1 MLMQRLI
8 RTTFTLALFSC
19 GVESTEIGSDF
30 FNGGSLGISYID
42 TASVKLSTIRFDS
55 IVTSSANR
63 IMIGS
68 YEDHQLGRTT
78 TAMFMEISIPS
89 GTLDDDNNNQIDY
102 DSITLTLKYD
112 DYFYNDTTKLLT
124 LNVHRLTEEI
134 SGDDYGYL
142 YNSSSFSYDKDILG
156 SLSFRPKPHRDD
168 SVEIRLDDALGEE
181 LFQKMLTN
189 DEDLSSQTEFVE
201 YFQGLFVLPD
211 TATAACIIGFAKSPE
226 LRLYFR
232 DKSVVPSQQKHITF
246 PATSGKI
253 FNWIHSNRTSTALVN
268 LKNSRSRVSAADT
281 NDEAYIQAGVGL
293 ALRVDM
299 PYLRSLNQ
307 LENFYV
313 SKAILDLYPVQKSY
327 PETLPL
333 PAELKVYTH
342 DRRNDIYGTFETGAP
357 LIEDTDLQRDT
368 RYQFDVTSFVKDQM
382 ALEEFNEHALV
393 FVLSDEEYRSSVN
406 RLYMASP
413 DHGYKTKLT
422 IYFASLNY

>member
-1 MLMQRLI
+1 MKRLI
-8 RTTFTLALFSC
+8 KAVVTLTLFSC
-19 GVESTEIGSDF
+19 GAESTEIGSDF
-30 FNGGSLGISYID
+30 FNGGALGISFID

-55 IVTSSANR
+55 LVTSSSSR

-68 YEDHQLGRTT
+68 YDDSRLGRTT
-78 TAMFMEISIPS
+78 AASFMEIAIPS
-89 GTLDDDNNNQIDY
+89 ATGIDEDDISQADF

-112 DYFYNDTTKLLT
+112 HYYYNDTTRLLT

-142 YNSSSFSYDKDILG
+142 YNTSTFSCDESVLG
-156 SLSFRPKPHRDD
+156 TLSFRPKPNRED
-168 SVEIRLDDALGEE
+168 SVEIRLADALGEE
-181 LFQKMLTN
+181 LFQKILTN
-189 DEDLSSQTEFVE
+189 DEDLSSQTEFLE
-201 YFQGLFVLPD
+201 YFQGLFVMPD
-211 TATAACIIGFAKSPE
+211 TTTAACIIGFAKSPE
-226 LRLYFR
+226 LRLYYR
-232 DKSVVPSQQKHITF
+232 DKSVVPSQQKYIIF
-246 PATSGKI
+246 PVTSGKI
-253 FNWIHSNRTSTALVN
+253 FTWIHSNRTSTALAN
-268 LKNSRSRVSAADT
+268 LKNSRSRVSAIDT

-327 PETLPL
+327 AETLPL

-342 DRRNDIYGTFETGAP
+342 DRRNDLYGTFETGAS

-382 ALEEFNEHALV
+382 ALEEFNENALV
-393 FVLSDEEYRSSVN
+393 FVLSDEDYRSSVN

-413 DHGYKTKLT
+413 DNGYKTKLT